1 MRDTISVAT
10 RRFDEGELR
19 TMKRGSLLYVFLLS
33 AKTSSMAVM
42 VQRQEKT
49 KKLLDGLVNPR
60 LR

>member
-1 MRDTISVAT
+1 
-10 RRFDEGELR
+10 
-19 TMKRGSLLYVFLLS
+19 MKRGSLLYVFLLS

-42 VQRQEKT
+42 VQRQKKT